1 MDAILDRLRSFF
13 VESEWAFDVDENQSI
28 IRLEFEGDNTG
39 WVTYAQAKE
48 PQRQFVYYSVAPLDA
63 PPDKLLAVAEMI
75 TRLNYG
81 IPIGNFEMDFEDGE
95 IRFKSSID
103 VEESELTDELI
114 RPVVAASIFNM
125 ETYLPALIEVIETDD
140 SPIDILERMEL
151 TA

>member
-140 SPIDILERMEL
+140 SPIDILERMDL